1 MKLATLQDGS
11 RDGQLVV
18 VSRDLASAHYAT
30 GIANRLQQVLDDWG
44 FFAPQLQDLYDALNA
59 GRARH
64 PFAFDPQ
71 QCLAP
76 LPRAFQCLE
85 AVSPLPDG
93 PVAPAAAPVLQQLAG
108 DALAGACH
116 PLPASAVGM
125 ELDFGAG
132 LAVVTGAL
140 AAASTSS
147 QALDAVRLLMLSN
160 SVALRAIEPA
170 ERATGT
176 GAQHSRPATAFSP
189 VAVTLDE
196 LGTAWDQGRLRLTV
210 QSALNG
216 RKLGLCDAAAGM
228 AWSFGELMAHAARTR
243 ALGAGSIVCSGP
255 LRAAPG
261 GKEAPNA
268 SSACASLLDRR
279 HWEAQRGGQSST
291 GFLQLGDQIR
301 IDLKGPDGRSLC
313 GAIEQTV
320 GDERP
325 PSQQE

>member
-11 RDGQLVV
+11 RDGQLIV

-85 AVSPLPDG
+85 AVSPWEGG
-93 PVAPAAAPVLQQLAG
+93 PAAPVLQQLAG
-108 DALAGACH
+108 DALTGACH
-116 PLPASAVGM
+116 PLPSSAVDR

-140 AAASTSS
+140 PAASSGG

-160 SVALRAIEPA
+160 GVALRALEPA
-170 ERATGT
+170 EREAGA
-176 GAQHSRPATAFSP
+176 GAQHSRLSTAFSP

-196 LGTAWDQGRLRLTV
+196 LGAAWHQGRLQLTL
-210 QSALNG
+210 QSTLNG

-228 AWSFGELMAHAARTR
+228 TWSFGELMAHAARTR
-243 ALGAGSIVCSGP
+243 ALGAGSIVCSGS
-255 LRAAPG
+255 LRVAPAPAGNALSNAA
-261 GKEAPNA
+261 
-268 SSACASLLDRR
+268 SACASLSDRR
-279 HWEAQRGGQSST
+279 HWEAQHGGRTST
-291 GFLQLGDQIR
+291 EFLQLGDQIR
-301 IDLKGPDGRSLC
+301 LDMKGPDGRSLC

-320 GDERP
+320 GEQP
-325 PSQQE
+325 PLQKA

>member
-1 MKLATLQDGS
+1 
-11 RDGQLVV
+11 
-18 VSRDLASAHYAT
+18 
-30 GIANRLQQVLDDWG
+30 
-44 FFAPQLQDLYDALNA
+44 
-59 GRARH
+59 
-64 PFAFDPQ
+64 
-71 QCLAP
+71 
-76 LPRAFQCLE
+76 
-85 AVSPLPDG
+85 
-93 PVAPAAAPVLQQLAG
+93 VLQQLAG

-140 AAASTSS
+140 AAASTSG

-160 SVALRAIEPA
+160 SVALRALEPA
-170 ERATGT
+170 ERAAGA

-261 GKEAPNA
+261 GKAAPNA

-320 GDERP
+320 GERP